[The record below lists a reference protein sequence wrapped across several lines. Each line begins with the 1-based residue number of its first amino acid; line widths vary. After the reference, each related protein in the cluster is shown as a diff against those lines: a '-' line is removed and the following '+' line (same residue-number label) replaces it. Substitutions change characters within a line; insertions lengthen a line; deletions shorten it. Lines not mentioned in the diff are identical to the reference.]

1 MCECVLLIFPRFV
14 LRVPVPMVLF
24 YSRLHRQMFSND
36 CSFHSHFICVVCENE
51 NKIEEKK
58 SFTKSH
64 RKIELYH
71 CVLCILYACV
81 SVCLSVCHSV
91 RPSGCP
97 FIDLYFNDVWWWFSF
112 FSLSASLN
120 MSILGVLPGHSMWIY
135 VCPGCCVSVTQKY
148 IRLGFRQEMNLYAFI
163 LLFGC
168 CFGFEL

>member
-1 MCECVLLIFPRFV
+1 MCECVLLIFPRFL

-71 CVLCILYACV
+71 CVLCILYAC
-81 SVCLSVCHSV
+81 LSVRLYVILSV
-91 RPSGCP
+91 RLAVLLSIYISMMFGGGIC
-97 FIDLYFNDVWWWFSF
+97 FLF
-112 FSLSASLN
+112 FSLS
-120 MSILGVLPGHSMWIY
+120 
-135 VCPGCCVSVTQKY
+135 
-148 IRLGFRQEMNLYAFI
+148 LGFSEYEHI
-163 LLFGC
+163 GC
-168 CFGFEL
+168 PAWP